1 MSMGSL
7 HWAAKIWQAW
17 RRSVMKWGGRGSFAV
32 AALAPL
38 VTLVVLLAAWQIY
51 VQVAQVNPLILP
63 APVQIWQA
71 TIADW
76 WQIAPA
82 LQTTLY
88 ETIAGFGY
96 ALAFGVASALLL
108 DLLPPLRQALYP
120 LFVASQSIPLVA
132 LAPLL
137 QLWFGTDL
145 SAKIIIIVLVCFFP
159 ITVAGLDGLRATD
172 PELLRLFRGF
182 GASRWQILLE
192 VRLPNALPSL
202 FSGMRIAIAY
212 SVIGAIFSEYT
223 GANQGLGIYLREKQA
238 AFRVDLVIGAI
249 AITALASVALF
260 VLTMA
265 LERLAIPWFYAE
277 RRRERQG

>member
-1 MSMGSL
+1 MIL
-7 HWAAKIWQAW
+7 LQLLARAWHAW
-17 RRSVMKWGGRGSFAV
+17 RRSAILQGGKVAAAV
-32 AALAPL
+32 AILAPAVML
-38 VTLVVLLAAWQIY
+38 FFLLAAWQIY
-51 VQVAQVNPLILP
+51 VNAAHINPLILP
-63 APVQIWQA
+63 APMQIWRA

-76 WQIAPA
+76 RQIAPA
-82 LQTTLY
+82 LQTTLF
-88 ETIAGFGY
+88 ETLAGFGY
-96 ALAFGVASALLL
+96 ALVFGVASALLL

-182 GASRWQILLE
+182 GASRWQILWD

-212 SVIGAIFSEYT
+212 SVIGAIFSEYV

-249 AITALASVALF
+249 AITAIASVALF
-260 VLTMA
+260 ALTML
-265 LERLAIPWFYAE
+265 LERVAIPWFYAE